1 MIHLLTQIADSGGL
15 PLGIDLQAFLI
26 QIGTFVI
33 AFLVLRQWAFKP
45 ILKALEERRKTIE
58 DGLKLGETMRAKEEQ
73 LETEIAEKLHGARQE
88 ADRIIR
94 TADATAKQAVQAAE
108 EAAQVRADGIIK
120 EANERIR
127 QSVGRERKRLEK
139 ELVEL
144 VADVSGAVIKKKVT
158 EPEDRRL
165 IEESLKEQQAA

>member
-1 MIHLLTQIADSGGL
+1 MFNPLTHIAEASSL

-26 QIGTFVI
+26 QLGTFII

-45 ILKALEERRKTIE
+45 ILRMLEERRRTIE

-73 LETEIAEKLHGARQE
+73 LESDVAQKLHEARQE

-94 TADATAKQAVQAAE
+94 TADVTAKQTVQAAE
-108 EAAQVRADGIIK
+108 ETAQKRADGIIK
-120 EANERIR
+120 EAEERIA
-127 QSVGRERKRLEK
+127 QSVARERKRLEQ
-139 ELVEL
+139 ELVGL
-144 VADVSGAVIKKKVT
+144 VADVSSAVIKKKVT

>member
-1 MIHLLTQIADSGGL
+1 MIHLLTQTVATESL

-26 QIGTFVI
+26 QLGTFVI

-45 ILKALEERRKTIE
+45 ILKMLEERRKTIE
-58 DGLKLGETMRAKEEQ
+58 DGLRLGETMRAKEEQ
-73 LETEIAEKLHGARQE
+73 LESAVTQQLHEARQE

-94 TADATAKQAVQAAE
+94 TADATSKQSIQAAE
-108 EAAQVRADGIIK
+108 ESAQKRADGIIT
-120 EANERIR
+120 EAEERIR
-127 QSVGRERKRLEK
+127 QATARERKRLEQ

-165 IEESLKEQQAA
+165 IEESLKERQTA